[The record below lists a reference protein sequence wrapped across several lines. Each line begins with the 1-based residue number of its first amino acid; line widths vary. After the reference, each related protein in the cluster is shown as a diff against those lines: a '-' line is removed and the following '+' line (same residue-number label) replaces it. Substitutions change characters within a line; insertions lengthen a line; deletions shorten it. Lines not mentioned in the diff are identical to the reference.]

1 MTDLTKIYLYVISK
15 LYRNTEEFMWDKHC
29 WDRERSGAGRSWGW
43 KGETD
48 FGPIFFGIRGHGHKR
63 GGRMFEQGDLKLV
76 ILRLLEEKPRHGY
89 EIIKDLEER
98 SGGRYAPS
106 PGTVY
111 PTLTLLEE
119 MGYAAS
125 TEEGGRKTYSIT
137 EAGKKYLSDNQTT
150 VDDVFE
156 RLSELGASIFG
167 DAVRPAHEAM
177 GALGRAYWKATI
189 RRPATPE
196 AITKVAEILRRA
208 ASELEALAGQG

>member
-1 MTDLTKIYLYVISK
+1 
-15 LYRNTEEFMWDKHC
+15 MWNRDC
-29 WDRERSGAGRSWGW
+29 WDRDRSGAGRSWGW
-43 KGETD
+43 KFDSD
-48 FGPIFFGIRGHGHKR
+48 FGPLIFGAARHKGHRR

-89 EIIKDLEER
+89 QIIKELEER

-111 PTLTLLEE
+111 PTLTMLEE
-119 MGYAAS
+119 MGYATAM
-125 TEEGGRKTYSIT
+125 EADGKKVYSIT
-137 EAGKKYLSDNQTT
+137 DEGRRFLADNQTT

-177 GALGRAYWKATI
+177 GELGRAYWRTTMRGPSSPETI
-189 RRPATPE
+189 A
-196 AITKVAEILRRA
+196 KVAEILRRA
-208 ASELEALAGQG
+208 AAELEALAAKA